1 MIILFISILNSLFNS
16 YQGNVIGSL
25 LMLFFMLFGG
35 FLLNNAS
42 APVYVQW
49 LQDLS
54 FFNQAFEALAANE
67 LAGVIFEFNP
77 MGNI

>member
-1 MIILFISILNSLFNS
+1 
-16 YQGNVIGSL
+16 
-25 LMLFFMLFGG
+25 MLFFMLFGG